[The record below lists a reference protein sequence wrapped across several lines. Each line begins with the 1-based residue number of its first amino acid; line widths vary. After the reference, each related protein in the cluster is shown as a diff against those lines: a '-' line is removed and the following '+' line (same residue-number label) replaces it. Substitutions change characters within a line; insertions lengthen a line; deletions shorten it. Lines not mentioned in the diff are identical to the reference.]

1 MGLRIKLSAMMF
13 LQYFVFGIWLP
24 MLAQFL
30 GDGPGGIKLDP
41 RQVAW
46 MFSLYGIGA
55 LIGPAIVG
63 QLADRYFSTEH
74 VLAFCHIVGGFLLI
88 ASGQQTSFWP
98 LFILMLMYC
107 NLYMPSMGLTNSIT
121 FKSMGEDAFPGIRLW
136 GTIGWIAAGFFF
148 AFYLES
154 KENPA
159 LKSLFDLIGEPGAR
173 DCLRVSGAVSIL
185 YGLYCFALPHTPP
198 SPAQPTDSLEKRSA
212 FLESLALMK
221 DTSFAVLTC
230 VSALIGIM
238 LAFYFACENDFLASI
253 GTRPQHIGAYMT
265 IGQIAELVV
274 MLFVP
279 LAVRKLGYK
288 TTMLIG
294 AAFWA
299 ARFGFSVI
307 GSPWWLMIATIGLHG
322 FCFGFFFVVAQM
334 FVDSKASEDIK
345 ASAQSLLIFLIYG
358 VGTVVGSLLTGEVRT
373 YFNNDWHKI
382 WAGPFVLTIICM
394 ILFAVFFHEKEIK
407 AKTKKSDANELTDSL
422 EPNF

>member
-30 GDGPGGIKLDP
+30 GDGPGGIKLTAD
-41 RQVAW
+41 QVAW

-88 ASGQQTSFWP
+88 LSGQQTSFWP
-98 LFILMLMYC
+98 LFILMLLYC
-107 NLYMPSMGLTNSIT
+107 NLYMPSMGLTNSIS
-121 FKSMGEDAFPGIRLW
+121 FKSMGEDAFPSIRLW
-136 GTIGWIAAGFFF
+136 GTIGWIAAGNFF
-148 AFYLES
+148 AYYLES
-154 KENPA
+154 KDIPA
-159 LKSLFDLIGEPGAR
+159 LKAFYGLVGEPAAR
-173 DCLRVSGAVSIL
+173 DCLRVAGAISLL

-198 SPAQPTDSLEKRSA
+198 SPAKPTDSLDKRSA

-221 DTSFAVLTC
+221 DGSFAVLTC

-253 GTRPQHIGAYMT
+253 GTRPQRIGQYMT
-265 IGQIAELVV
+265 IGQVAELVV
-274 MLFVP
+274 MFFVP
-279 LAVRKLGYK
+279 MAVKKLGYK
-288 TTMLIG
+288 YTMLIG

-299 ARFGFSVI
+299 GRFGFSVI
-307 GSPWWLMIATIGLHG
+307 GSPWWLMIATIGFHG

-334 FVDSKASEDIK
+334 FVDSKASEDVK

-358 VGTVVGSLLTGEVRT
+358 VGSVTGSLLTGKVRT
-373 YFNNDWHKI
+373 YFNDDWHKI
-382 WAGPFVLTIICM
+382 WAGPFVLTKIGR
-394 ILFAVFFHEKEIK
+394 AHV
-407 AKTKKSDANELTDSL
+407 
-422 EPNF
+422 